1 MIMKRSIFLYISLL
15 SIEMSLIFFQLS
27 VLKLYFLPSS
37 IYIDL
42 KTKDPIK

>member
-27 VLKLYFLPSS
+27 VLKLYFLPSILFPNLQS
-37 IYIDL
+37 IL
-42 KTKDPIK
+42 T